1 MTLKP
6 QGSGMNAADRDQIIE
21 LLAMPELQ
29 AGFATLAQ
37 NLPGFQSFVD
47 SMLPPTDEPAT
58 TTTTEAAGMVR
69 HKVVLYES
77 YNIGH
82 IFHIWFN
89 ACSLIRSDFQLAN
102 SS

>member
-1 MTLKP
+1 MTLKT
-6 QGSGMNAADRDQIIE
+6 QQSGMNAADRDQISE

-47 SMLPPTDEPAT
+47 SMLPPTDAPA

-89 ACSLIRSDFQLAN
+89 ACSLICSDFQLAN